1 MPKMT
6 GAALVEAV
14 RKSGNSKP
22 IIMLTGFGELMKSS
36 GSTVDGVDLVLN
48 KPVTREALWSALIR
62 FFPNDVVDA
71 T

>member
-1 MPKMT
+1 
-6 GAALVEAV
+6 
-14 RKSGNSKP
+14 
-22 IIMLTGFGELMKSS
+22 MLTGFGELMKSS

-48 KPVTREALWSALIR
+48 KPVTSEALRSALIR